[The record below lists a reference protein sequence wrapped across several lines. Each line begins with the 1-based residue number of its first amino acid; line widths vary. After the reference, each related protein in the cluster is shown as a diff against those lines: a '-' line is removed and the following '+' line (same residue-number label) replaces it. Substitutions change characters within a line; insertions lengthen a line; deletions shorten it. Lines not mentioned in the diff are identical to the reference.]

1 MGDCYFY
8 YTVFRH
14 DVINVV
20 PHLWYFPFCEVI
32 TTSCQ
37 TVISLF
43 IYLFYSLCNQPFN
56 LFSSAALFQMLIV
69 PDVDKEDK
77 EGCCYR
83 N

>member
-1 MGDCYFY
+1 MGDRYFY

-14 DVINVV
+14 DIINVV

-32 TTSCQ
+32 TTSCR

-43 IYLFYSLCNQPFN
+43 MCLDLASVISHSI
-56 LFSSAALFQMLIV
+56 FSSAALFQMLIV

-77 EGCCYR
+77 GGCCYR